1 MTRFFSTLNKLQKIG
16 EIGTLFF
23 PVWVLTGSILSFFF
37 PHWFTWF
44 SGPWIT
50 YGLGFTMLG
59 MGITLLPQ
67 DFRDVF
73 KTPIPVF
80 AGVVLQYTVMPL
92 SGWGIGILLNLP
104 TPLATGLIVV
114 SCCPGGVASNVITY
128 LAKGDLALSVSM
140 TASST
145 LLSVFMTPL
154 LTLFLIGK
162 GVEASAGGLFSD
174 TFQVVILPVAL
185 GVLINV
191 YFPWVSQKIQAVSPL
206 VAVFLIT
213 MIVSSILGAGKERI
227 ISSAA
232 ILILSVVSLH
242 ASGFFF
248 GYILS
253 WFLIRKQKTSRTIS
267 IEVGMQNSGLGVVLA
282 RNNFPD
288 PLVAIPAAI
297 SSLVHSLIGSLL
309 AAFWRRSAREG

>member
-1 MTRFFSTLNKLQKIG
+1 METKLQKIG
-16 EIGTLFF
+16 EVGTLLF
-23 PVWVLTGSILSFFF
+23 PAWVLIGSILSFFF
-37 PHWFTWF
+37 PQWFTWF
-44 SGPWIT
+44 TGPAIT

-59 MGITLLPQ
+59 MGITLLPR
-67 DFRDVF
+67 DFRNIF

-80 AGVVLQYTVMPL
+80 IGVALQYTVMPV
-92 SGWGIGILLNLP
+92 SGWGIGVLLDLP
-104 TPLATGLIVV
+104 IPLATGLVVV

-145 LLSVFMTPL
+145 ILSVFMTPL

-162 GVEASAGGLFSD
+162 GIDVSTSGLFLD
-174 TFQVVILPVAL
+174 TFQVVILPIVL
-185 GVLINV
+185 GVLLNV
-191 YFPWVSQKIQAVSPL
+191 YFPEVSKKIQAVSPL

-213 MIVSSILGAGKERI
+213 MIVSSILGAGKEKI
-227 ISSAA
+227 LQSAG
-232 ILILSVVSLH
+232 ILIFAVLSLH
-242 ASGFFF
+242 ISGFFF
-248 GYILS
+248 GYVIS
-253 WFLIRKQKTSRTIS
+253 WLFIRKQKISRTIS
-267 IEVGMQNSGLGVVLA
+267 IEVGMQNSGLGVVLS

-309 AAFWRRSAREG
+309 AVFWRKLEKETTIK

>member
-1 MTRFFSTLNKLQKIG
+1 MKTNKVQKIG
-16 EIGTLFF
+16 EIGTLLF

-44 SGPWIT
+44 KGPWIT

-67 DFRDVF
+67 DFKDVF

-80 AGVVLQYTVMPL
+80 AGVVLQYTVMPI
-92 SGWGIGILLNLP
+92 SGWAIGVLLDLP
-104 TPLATGLIVV
+104 APFATGLIVV

-145 LLSVFMTPL
+145 ILSVFMTPL

-162 GVEASAGGLFSD
+162 GVEASASGLFFD

-185 GVLINV
+185 GVLLNF
-191 YFPWVSQKIQAVSPL
+191 YLPDVSQKIQIVSPL
-206 VAVFLIT
+206 IAVLLIT
-213 MIVSSILGAGKERI
+213 MIVSSILGASRDKI
-227 ISSAA
+227 LQSAG
-232 ILILSVVSLH
+232 ILIVAVVSLH

-248 GYILS
+248 GYLLS
-253 WFLIRKQKTSRTIS
+253 RLLIKKQKTARTIS
-267 IEVGMQNSGLGVVLA
+267 IEVGMQNSGLGVVLS

-288 PLVAIPAAI
+288 PLVAVPAAI

-309 AAFWRRSAREG
+309 AAFWRRSAKEEAE

>member
-1 MTRFFSTLNKLQKIG
+1 MKTNKLQKIG
-16 EIGTLFF
+16 EIGTLLF

-44 SGPWIT
+44 KGPWIT

-67 DFRDVF
+67 DFKDVF

-80 AGVVLQYTVMPL
+80 AGVVLQYTVMPI
-92 SGWGIGILLNLP
+92 SGWAIGVLLDLP
-104 TPLATGLIVV
+104 VPFATGLIVV

-145 LLSVFMTPL
+145 ILSVFMTPL

-162 GVEASAGGLFSD
+162 GVEASASGLFFD

-185 GVLINV
+185 GVLLNF
-191 YFPWVSQKIQAVSPL
+191 YLPDVSQKIQIVSPL
-206 VAVFLIT
+206 IAVLLIT
-213 MIVSSILGAGKERI
+213 MIVSSILGASRDKI
-227 ISSAA
+227 IQSAG
-232 ILILSVVSLH
+232 ILIVAVVSLH

-248 GYILS
+248 GYLLS
-253 WFLIRKQKTSRTIS
+253 WLLIKKQKTARTIS
-267 IEVGMQNSGLGVVLA
+267 IEVGMQNSGLGVVLS

-288 PLVAIPAAI
+288 PLVAVPAAI

-309 AAFWRRSAREG
+309 AAFWRRSAKEEAE

>member
-1 MTRFFSTLNKLQKIG
+1 MKTNKLQKIG
-16 EIGTLFF
+16 EIGTLLF

-44 SGPWIT
+44 KGPWIT

-67 DFRDVF
+67 DFKDVF

-80 AGVVLQYTVMPL
+80 AGVVLQYTVMPI
-92 SGWGIGILLNLP
+92 SGWAIGVLLDLP
-104 TPLATGLIVV
+104 VPFATGLIVV

-145 LLSVFMTPL
+145 ILSVFMTPL

-162 GVEASAGGLFSD
+162 GVEASASGLFFD

-185 GVLINV
+185 GVLLNF
-191 YFPWVSQKIQAVSPL
+191 YLPDVSQKIQIVSPL
-206 VAVFLIT
+206 IAVLLIT
-213 MIVSSILGAGKERI
+213 MIVSSILGASRDKI
-227 ISSAA
+227 LQSAG
-232 ILILSVVSLH
+232 ILIVAVVSLH
-242 ASGFFF
+242 TSGFFF
-248 GYILS
+248 GYLLS
-253 WFLIRKQKTSRTIS
+253 WLLIKKQKTARTIS
-267 IEVGMQNSGLGVVLA
+267 IEVGMQNSGLGVVLS

-288 PLVAIPAAI
+288 PLVAVPAAI

-309 AAFWRRSAREG
+309 AAFWRRSAKEEAE

>member
-1 MTRFFSTLNKLQKIG
+1 MKTNKVQKIG
-16 EIGTLFF
+16 EIGTLLF

-44 SGPWIT
+44 KGPWIT

-67 DFRDVF
+67 DFKDVF

-80 AGVVLQYTVMPL
+80 AGVVLQYTVMPI
-92 SGWGIGILLNLP
+92 SGWAIGVLLDLP
-104 TPLATGLIVV
+104 APFATGLIVV

-145 LLSVFMTPL
+145 ILSVFMTPL

-162 GVEASAGGLFSD
+162 GVEASASGLFFD

-185 GVLINV
+185 GVLLNF
-191 YFPWVSQKIQAVSPL
+191 YLPDVSQKIQIVSPL
-206 VAVFLIT
+206 IAVLLIT
-213 MIVSSILGAGKERI
+213 MIVSSILGASRDKI
-227 ISSAA
+227 LQSAG
-232 ILILSVVSLH
+232 ILIVAVVSLH
-242 ASGFFF
+242 TSGFFF
-248 GYILS
+248 GYLLS
-253 WFLIRKQKTSRTIS
+253 WLLIKKQKTARTIS
-267 IEVGMQNSGLGVVLA
+267 IEVGMQNSGLGVVLS

-288 PLVAIPAAI
+288 PLVAVPAAI

-309 AAFWRRSAREG
+309 AAFWRRSAKEEEE

>member
-1 MTRFFSTLNKLQKIG
+1 MKTARLRKIG
-16 EIGTLFF
+16 EIGTLLF
-23 PVWVLTGSILSFFF
+23 PVWVLTGSVLSFFF
-37 PHWFTWF
+37 PQWFTWF
-44 SGPWIT
+44 TGPWIT

-73 KTPIPVF
+73 QTPVPVL
-80 AGVVLQYTVMPL
+80 AGVILQYTVMPL
-92 SGWGIGILLNLP
+92 SGWGIGILLDLP
-104 TPLATGLIVV
+104 APLATGLIVV

-145 LLSVFMTPL
+145 ILSVFMTPL
-154 LTLFLIGK
+154 LTLLLIGK
-162 GVEASAGGLFSD
+162 GVEASASGLFLD

-185 GVLINV
+185 GVLLNFYLPEI
-191 YFPWVSQKIQAVSPL
+191 SKRIQTVSPL
-206 VAVFLIT
+206 IAVLLIT
-213 MIVSSILGAGKERI
+213 MIVSSILGAGREKI
-227 ISSAA
+227 LQSAGR
-232 ILILSVVSLH
+232 LIVAVVGLH
-242 ASGFFF
+242 SSGFFF

-253 WFLIRKQKTSRTIS
+253 WLFIRKQKTSRTIS
-267 IEVGMQNSGLGVVLA
+267 IEVGMQNSGLGVVLS

-309 AAFWRRSAREG
+309 AAFWRKSKPDEDIR

>member
-1 MTRFFSTLNKLQKIG
+1 MTTNKLQKVG
-16 EIGTLFF
+16 KIGTLLF
-23 PVWVLTGSILSFFF
+23 PVWVLTGAIVSFFF

-44 SGPWIT
+44 TGPWIT
-50 YGLGFTMLG
+50 YGLGVTMLG

-67 DFRDVF
+67 DFKEVF

-80 AGVVLQYTVMPL
+80 AGVFLQYTVMPI
-92 SGWGIGILLNLP
+92 SGWGIGILLDLP
-104 TPLATGLIVV
+104 VPLATGLIVV

-140 TASST
+140 TAAST
-145 LLSVFMTPL
+145 ILSVFMTPI

-162 GVEASAGGLFSD
+162 GVEASAGGLFLD

-185 GVLINV
+185 GVLLNL
-191 YFPWVSQKIQAVSPL
+191 YLPEVSKRIQTVSPL
-206 VAVFLIT
+206 VAVLLIT
-213 MIVSSILGAGKERI
+213 MIVSSILGAGRDKI
-227 ISSAA
+227 IQSAE
-232 ILILSVVSLH
+232 ILIVAVVSLH

-248 GYILS
+248 GYLLS
-253 WFLIRKQKTSRTIS
+253 WFLIRKRKTSRTIS
-267 IEVGMQNSGLGVVLA
+267 IEVGMQNSGLGVVLS
-282 RNNFPD
+282 RNNFSD

-309 AAFWRRSAREG
+309 AAFWRKRTQEE

>member
-1 MTRFFSTLNKLQKIG
+1 MKTTRLRKIG
-16 EIGTLFF
+16 EIGTLLF
-23 PVWVLTGSILSFFF
+23 PVWVLTGSVLSFFF
-37 PHWFTWF
+37 PQWFTWF
-44 SGPWIT
+44 TGPWIT

-73 KTPIPVF
+73 QTPVPVL
-80 AGVVLQYTVMPL
+80 AGVILQYTVMPL
-92 SGWGIGILLNLP
+92 SGWGIGILLDLP
-104 TPLATGLIVV
+104 APLATGLIVV

-145 LLSVFMTPL
+145 ILSVFMTPL
-154 LTLFLIGK
+154 LTLLLIGK
-162 GVEASAGGLFSD
+162 GVEASASGLFLD

-185 GVLINV
+185 GVLLNFYLPEI
-191 YFPWVSQKIQAVSPL
+191 SKRIQTVSPL
-206 VAVFLIT
+206 IAVLLIT
-213 MIVSSILGAGKERI
+213 MIVSSILGAGREKI
-227 ISSAA
+227 LQSAGR
-232 ILILSVVSLH
+232 LIVAVVGLH
-242 ASGFFF
+242 SSGFFF

-253 WFLIRKQKTSRTIS
+253 WFFIRKQKTSRTIS
-267 IEVGMQNSGLGVVLA
+267 IEVGMQNSGLGVVLS
-282 RNNFPD
+282 RNNFLD

-309 AAFWRRSAREG
+309 AAFWRKSKPDEDVR

>member
-1 MTRFFSTLNKLQKIG
+1 MKTTRLRKIG
-16 EIGTLFF
+16 EIGTLLF
-23 PVWVLTGSILSFFF
+23 PVWVLTGSVLSFFF
-37 PHWFTWF
+37 PQWFTWF
-44 SGPWIT
+44 TGPWIT

-73 KTPIPVF
+73 QTPVPVL
-80 AGVVLQYTVMPL
+80 AGVILQYTVMPL
-92 SGWGIGILLNLP
+92 SGWGIGILLDLP
-104 TPLATGLIVV
+104 APLATGLIVV

-145 LLSVFMTPL
+145 ILSVFMTPL
-154 LTLFLIGK
+154 LTLLLIGK
-162 GVEASAGGLFSD
+162 GVEASASGLFFD

-185 GVLINV
+185 GVLLNFYLPEI
-191 YFPWVSQKIQAVSPL
+191 SKRIQTVSPL
-206 VAVFLIT
+206 IAVLLIT
-213 MIVSSILGAGKERI
+213 MIVSSILGAGREKI
-227 ISSAA
+227 LQSAGR
-232 ILILSVVSLH
+232 LIVAVVGLH
-242 ASGFFF
+242 SSGFFF

-253 WFLIRKQKTSRTIS
+253 WFFIRKQKTSRTIS
-267 IEVGMQNSGLGVVLA
+267 IEVGMQNSGLGVVLS

-309 AAFWRRSAREG
+309 AAFWRKSKPDEDVR

>member
-1 MTRFFSTLNKLQKIG
+1 MKTNKLQKIG
-16 EIGTLFF
+16 EIGTLLF
-23 PVWVLTGSILSFFF
+23 PVWVLTGSVLSFFF
-37 PHWFTWF
+37 PQWFTWF
-44 SGPWIT
+44 TGPWIT

-59 MGITLLPQ
+59 MGITLLPR

-73 KTPIPVF
+73 QTPVPVL

-92 SGWGIGILLNLP
+92 SGWEIGILLDLP
-104 TPLATGLIVV
+104 APLATGLIVV

-145 LLSVFMTPL
+145 ILSVFMTPL

-162 GVEASAGGLFSD
+162 GVEASASGLFLD

-185 GVLINV
+185 GVLLNFYLPQI
-191 YFPWVSQKIQAVSPL
+191 SKRIQTVSPL
-206 VAVFLIT
+206 VAVLLIT
-213 MIVSSILGAGKERI
+213 MIVSSILGAGREKI
-227 ISSAA
+227 LQSAVR
-232 ILILSVVSLH
+232 LIAAVVGLH
-242 ASGFFF
+242 SSGFFF

-253 WFLIRKQKTSRTIS
+253 WLFIRKQKTSRTIS
-267 IEVGMQNSGLGVVLA
+267 IEVGMQNSGLGVVLS

-309 AAFWRRSAREG
+309 AAFWRKSTPKG

>member
-1 MTRFFSTLNKLQKIG
+1 MKTNKVQKIG
-16 EIGTLFF
+16 EIGTLLF

-44 SGPWIT
+44 KGPWIT

-67 DFRDVF
+67 DFKDVF

-80 AGVVLQYTVMPL
+80 AGVVLQYTVMPI
-92 SGWGIGILLNLP
+92 SGWAIGVLLDLP
-104 TPLATGLIVV
+104 APFATGLIVV

-145 LLSVFMTPL
+145 ILSVLMTPL

-162 GVEASAGGLFSD
+162 GVEASASGLFFD

-185 GVLINV
+185 GVLLNF
-191 YFPWVSQKIQAVSPL
+191 YLPDVSQKIQIVSPL
-206 VAVFLIT
+206 IAVLLIT
-213 MIVSSILGAGKERI
+213 MIVSSILGASRDKI
-227 ISSAA
+227 LQSAG
-232 ILILSVVSLH
+232 ILIVAVVSLH
-242 ASGFFF
+242 TSGFFF
-248 GYILS
+248 GYLLS
-253 WFLIRKQKTSRTIS
+253 WLLIKKQKTARTIS
-267 IEVGMQNSGLGVVLA
+267 IEVGMQNSGLGVVLS

-288 PLVAIPAAI
+288 PLVAVPAAI

-309 AAFWRRSAREG
+309 AAFWRRSAKEEEE

>member
-1 MTRFFSTLNKLQKIG
+1 MKTNKLQKIG
-16 EIGTLFF
+16 EIGTLLF

-44 SGPWIT
+44 KGPWIT

-67 DFRDVF
+67 DFKDVF

-80 AGVVLQYTVMPL
+80 AGVVLQYTVMPI
-92 SGWGIGILLNLP
+92 SGWAIGVLLDLP
-104 TPLATGLIVV
+104 VPFATGLIVV
-114 SCCPGGVASNVITY
+114 SGCPGGVASNVITY

-145 LLSVFMTPL
+145 ILSVFMTPL

-162 GVEASAGGLFSD
+162 GVEASASGLFFD

-185 GVLINV
+185 GVLLNF
-191 YFPWVSQKIQAVSPL
+191 YLPDVSQKIQIVSPL
-206 VAVFLIT
+206 IAVLLIT
-213 MIVSSILGAGKERI
+213 MIVSSILGASRDKI
-227 ISSAA
+227 LQSAG
-232 ILILSVVSLH
+232 ILIVAVVSLH

-248 GYILS
+248 GYLLS
-253 WFLIRKQKTSRTIS
+253 WLLIKKQKTARTIS
-267 IEVGMQNSGLGVVLA
+267 IEVGMQNSGLGVVLS

-288 PLVAIPAAI
+288 PLVAVPAAI

-309 AAFWRRSAREG
+309 AAFWRRSAKEEAE

>member
-1 MTRFFSTLNKLQKIG
+1 
-16 EIGTLFF
+16 
-23 PVWVLTGSILSFFF
+23 
-37 PHWFTWF
+37 
-44 SGPWIT
+44 
-50 YGLGFTMLG
+50 MLG

-67 DFRDVF
+67 DFKDVF

-92 SGWGIGILLNLP
+92 SGWGIGILLDLP

-145 LLSVFMTPL
+145 ILSVFMTPL
-154 LTLFLIGK
+154 LTLFLIGQ
-162 GVEASAGGLFSD
+162 GVKASAGGLFFD

-185 GVLINV
+185 GVLLNSYLPKI
-191 YFPWVSQKIQAVSPL
+191 SKKIQIVSPL
-206 VAVFLIT
+206 VAVILIT
-213 MIVSSILGAGKERI
+213 MIVSSILGSGREKILQSAGT
-227 ISSAA
+227 
-232 ILILSVVSLH
+232 LILAVVSLH
-242 ASGFFF
+242 VSGFLF
-248 GYILS
+248 GYVLS
-253 WFLIRKQKTSRTIS
+253 WLFIRNRKTARTIS
-267 IEVGMQNSGLGVVLA
+267 IEVGMQNSGLGVVLS

-309 AAFWRRSAREG
+309 AALWRRSDPNGKK

>member
-1 MTRFFSTLNKLQKIG
+1 MKTTQLQKIG
-16 EIGTLFF
+16 EIGTLLF
-23 PVWVLTGSILSFFF
+23 PVWVLTGSVLSFFF
-37 PHWFTWF
+37 PQWFTWF
-44 SGPWIT
+44 TGPWIT

-73 KTPIPVF
+73 QTPIPVLT
-80 AGVVLQYTVMPL
+80 GVVLQYTVMPL

-104 TPLATGLIVV
+104 APLATGLIVV

-145 LLSVFMTPL
+145 ILSVFMTPL
-154 LTLFLIGK
+154 LTLLLIGK
-162 GVEASAGGLFSD
+162 GVEASASGLFFD

-185 GVLINV
+185 GVLLNFYLPEI
-191 YFPWVSQKIQAVSPL
+191 SKRIQTVSPL
-206 VAVFLIT
+206 IAVLLIT
-213 MIVSSILGAGKERI
+213 MIVSSILGAGREKILQSAGRLI
-227 ISSAA
+227 IAVIA
-232 ILILSVVSLH
+232 LH
-242 ASGFFF
+242 SSGFFF

-253 WFLIRKQKTSRTIS
+253 WFFIRKQKTSRTIS
-267 IEVGMQNSGLGVVLA
+267 IEVGMQNSGLGVVLS

-309 AAFWRRSAREG
+309 AAFWRKSKPDEDVR

>member
-1 MTRFFSTLNKLQKIG
+1 MKTNKLQKIG
-16 EIGTLFF
+16 EIGTLLF
-23 PVWVLTGSILSFFF
+23 PVWVLTGSVLSFFF
-37 PHWFTWF
+37 PQWFTWF
-44 SGPWIT
+44 TGPWIT

-59 MGITLLPQ
+59 MGITLLPR

-73 KTPIPVF
+73 QTPVPVL
-80 AGVVLQYTVMPL
+80 AGVVLQYTVMPF
-92 SGWGIGILLNLP
+92 SGWGIGILLDLP
-104 TPLATGLIVV
+104 APLATGLIVV

-145 LLSVFMTPL
+145 ILSVFMTPL

-162 GVEASAGGLFSD
+162 GVEASASGLFLD

-185 GVLINV
+185 GVLLNFYLPQI
-191 YFPWVSQKIQAVSPL
+191 SKRIQTVSPL
-206 VAVFLIT
+206 VAVLLIT
-213 MIVSSILGAGKERI
+213 MIVSSILGAGREKI
-227 ISSAA
+227 LQSAGR
-232 ILILSVVSLH
+232 LIAAVVGLH
-242 ASGFFF
+242 SSGFFF

-253 WFLIRKQKTSRTIS
+253 WLFIRKQKTSRTIS
-267 IEVGMQNSGLGVVLA
+267 IEVGMQNSGLGVVLS

-309 AAFWRRSAREG
+309 AAFWRKSTPKG

>member
-1 MTRFFSTLNKLQKIG
+1 MKTTRLRKIG
-16 EIGTLFF
+16 EIGTLLF
-23 PVWVLTGSILSFFF
+23 PVWVLTGSVLSFFF
-37 PHWFTWF
+37 PQWFTWF
-44 SGPWIT
+44 TGPWIT

-73 KTPIPVF
+73 QTPVPVL
-80 AGVVLQYTVMPL
+80 AGVILQYTVMPL
-92 SGWGIGILLNLP
+92 SGWGIGILLDLP
-104 TPLATGLIVV
+104 APLATGLIVV

-145 LLSVFMTPL
+145 ILSVFMTPL
-154 LTLFLIGK
+154 LTLLLIGK
-162 GVEASAGGLFSD
+162 GVEASASGLFLD

-185 GVLINV
+185 GVLLNFYLPEI
-191 YFPWVSQKIQAVSPL
+191 SKRIQTVSPL
-206 VAVFLIT
+206 IAVLLIT
-213 MIVSSILGAGKERI
+213 MIVSSILGAGREKI
-227 ISSAA
+227 LQSAGR
-232 ILILSVVSLH
+232 LIVAVVGLH
-242 ASGFFF
+242 SSGFFF

-253 WFLIRKQKTSRTIS
+253 WFFIRKQKTSRTIS
-267 IEVGMQNSGLGVVLA
+267 IEVGMQNSGLGVVLS

-297 SSLVHSLIGSLL
+297 SSLAHSLIGSLL
-309 AAFWRRSAREG
+309 AAFWRKSKPDEDVR

>member
-1 MTRFFSTLNKLQKIG
+1 MKTNKLQKIG
-16 EIGTLFF
+16 EIGTLLF

-37 PHWFTWF
+37 PEWFTWF
-44 SGPWIT
+44 KGPWIT

-67 DFRDVF
+67 DFEDVF

-80 AGVVLQYTVMPL
+80 AGVVLQYTVMPI
-92 SGWGIGILLNLP
+92 SGWAIGMLLDLP
-104 TPLATGLIVV
+104 APFATGLIVV

-145 LLSVFMTPL
+145 VLSVFMTPL

-162 GVEASAGGLFSD
+162 GVEASASGLFFD
-174 TFQVVILPVAL
+174 TFQVVILPVTL
-185 GVLINV
+185 GVLLNFYLPEI
-191 YFPWVSQKIQAVSPL
+191 SKKIQTVSPL
-206 VAVFLIT
+206 IAVLLIT
-213 MIVSSILGAGKERI
+213 MIVSSILGSNRDKILQSAG
-227 ISSAA
+227 
-232 ILILSVVSLH
+232 ILIVAVVSLH
-242 ASGFFF
+242 ISGFFF
-248 GYILS
+248 GYLLS
-253 WFLIRKQKTSRTIS
+253 WFLIKKRKTARTIS
-267 IEVGMQNSGLGVVLA
+267 IEVGMQNSGLGVVLS

-288 PLVAIPAAI
+288 PLVAVPAAI

-309 AAFWRRSAREG
+309 AAFWRRSAKEE